1 MLACCGYDIGR
12 TRADLPF
19 LRTRPGWAA
28 LPAVRDGA
36 IYVVDG
42 SAYFS
47 RPGPRIVESLEI
59 LAGILHPERFG
70 DHFPAGAVEQVR
82 DETP

>member
-1 MLACCGYDIGR
+1 MNENGVVDVTILGAGPTGLAAAYYIGH
-12 TRADLPF
+12 
-19 LRTRPGWAA
+19 
-28 LPAVRDGA
+28 RDGT
-36 IYVVDG
+36 V
-42 SAYFS
+42 
-47 RPGPRIVESLEI
+47 RIVESLEI